1 MKRVAGL
8 AMIAAFML
16 AGCGGG
22 GEGGVTP
29 APIPPTVEVTGTW
42 DASMTVIGGDT
53 TVPVGYHWT
62 GVLTVIQSGS
72 AVSGTFSTS
81 VGGVGQISGT
91 VSGDEA
97 SFTSTP
103 GPFCAGMFNCFVM
116 VDAAGDQMSGTY
128 SGADCDGTLQA
139 LITAVKR

>member
-8 AMIAAFML
+8 AVIAAFML

-22 GEGGVTP
+22 GEGDITP
-29 APIPPTVEVTGTW
+29 APMPPTVEVTGTW

-72 AVSGTFSTS
+72 TVAGTISTS
-81 VGGVGQISGT
+81 VGGGQISGT
-91 VSGDEA
+91 ISGDEA
-97 SFTSTP
+97 SFTSTL
-103 GPFCAGMFNCFVM
+103 GPFCGGIFKGFAM

-128 SGADCDGTLQA
+128 SGAECDGTLAA
-139 LITAVKR
+139 LFTAVKR

>member
-53 TVPVGYHWT
+53 SLPHGFHWT
-62 GVLTVIQSGS
+62 GVVTVIQSDS
-72 AVSGTFSTS
+72 SVSGTFSTP

-91 VSGDEA
+91 VSGEDA
-97 SFTSTP
+97 SFTSTQ
-103 GPFCAGMFNCFVM
+103 GPFCAGFFNGFAM
-116 VDAAGDQMSGTY
+116 VNAAGDQMSGTY

-139 LITAVKR
+139 SFTAVKR